1 MANITKRGE
10 KYLIRVSVGRDTEG
24 KQLTESTTY
33 TPTETTPKKIEK
45 EVENF
50 ARDFEERVRNGK
62 YLEGEKITF
71 CDFLERWREDY
82 AVANI
87 SKGVL
92 EGYESAI
99 KKRFI
104 PTIGNIKLSKINAL
118 HLQSI
123 YTDMRKEGKA
133 TSTIRRNH
141 AIASSIFS
149 HAYKWGIIQ
158 ENICQRVELP
168 KQKENSHSMNCFDVR
183 QAETFLHAL
192 TLTYTDIYRAH
203 TRIDDTGK
211 PYNVPEY
218 TQEKT
223 IPLQFQTFFN
233 LALYG
238 GFRRGELVALKWN
251 DINYKKNSISISK
264 SAAKVKAGQIIK
276 APKTKSGI
284 REITLPY
291 SCIAMLKELQTE
303 QKKMIIKYG
312 SAWEGNS
319 GKDISKNFVFT
330 QELGTMMS
338 LDTPTHKFKEII
350 DRYNGIV
357 KDESEKLPIIRLHDL
372 RHTSATLLISQNVDI
387 RTVANRLGHS
397 KTSVTLDIYSH
408 ALKELDEKASD
419 VLEGLII
426 KKA

>member
-1 MANITKRGE
+1 MASITQRGD

-24 KQLTESTTY
+24 KQFTESTTY
-33 TPTETTPKKIEK
+33 TPTEKTPKKIEK

-50 ARDFEERVRNGK
+50 AREFEERVRNGK

-82 AVANI
+82 AIANL
-87 SKGVL
+87 STNVL

-104 PTIGNIKLSKINAL
+104 PAIGNIKLSKINAL
-118 HLQSI
+118 HLHSI

-133 TSTIRRNH
+133 TSTIKRTH

-149 HAYKWGIIQ
+149 HAFKWGIIQ

-168 KQKENSHSMNCFDVR
+168 KQEKAINELNCFTVE
-183 QAETFLHAL
+183 QADTFLHAL
-192 TLTYTDIYRAH
+192 TLTYTDTYKAH
-203 TRIDDTGK
+203 TRIDDTGT

-218 TQEKT
+218 TQEKNV
-223 IPLQFQTFFN
+223 PLQFQVFFN

-238 GFRRGELVALKWN
+238 GFRRGELIALTLN
-251 DINYKKNSISISK
+251 DINYKKKSISISK
-264 SAAKVKAGQIIK
+264 AASKIKSDTIVK
-276 APKTKSGI
+276 APKTRAGI
-284 REITLPY
+284 REITLPS
-291 SCIAMLKELQTE
+291 SCMALLKQWQAE
-303 QKKMIIKYG
+303 QKKLPFKYG
-312 SAWEGNS
+312 SAWEGYS
-319 GKDISKNFVFT
+319 GKDILKNNIFI
-330 QELGTMMS
+330 QELGKMMC
-338 LDTPTHKFKEII
+338 LDTPSHKFREILE
-350 DRYNGIV
+350 RYNATV
-357 KDESEKLPIIRLHDL
+357 KDDSLKLPLIRLHDL

-419 VLEGLII
+419 VLDGLFT